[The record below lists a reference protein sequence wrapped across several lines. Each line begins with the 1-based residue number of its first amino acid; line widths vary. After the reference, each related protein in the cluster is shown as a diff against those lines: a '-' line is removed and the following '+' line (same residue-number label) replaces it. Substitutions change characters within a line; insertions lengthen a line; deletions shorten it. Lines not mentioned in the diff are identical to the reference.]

1 MSKLETNTIDNISGS
16 TTLTIG
22 STNTT
27 TVSIPEDVTL
37 GASGKTITIPS
48 GATITNSGT
57 ATGFAANTPA
67 FMSQISA
74 NQSVSHDTQTKINFD
89 TKIFDTDTN
98 FDTTNKRF
106 TPTTAGKYFLS
117 CNVSLTGTNN
127 RDYFFELRQS
137 NLFFIGFLFL
147 VFCIVWTL
155 ASGFA
160 TPIALFGGF
169 VFGKWLGTLIVVVGM
184 SIGATGVYLFANYFL
199 KEIIR
204 DKFLNKFQSLEEKFK
219 KSELNYLLVYRF
231 VGGIPFA
238 ISNVLPCIFNVKT
251 VNFLIATLIGIVP
264 QVFIW
269 VSLGSGL
276 EKIIDQNEE
285 APNFT
290 KLITSPDI
298 YIPIVAFVIL
308 VIVTI
313 IIRKFFYR
321 K

>member
-1 MSKLETNTIDNISGS
+1 
-16 TTLTIG
+16 
-22 STNTT
+22 
-27 TVSIPEDVTL
+27 
-37 GASGKTITIPS
+37 
-48 GATITNSGT
+48 
-57 ATGFAANTPA
+57 
-67 FMSQISA
+67 
-74 NQSVSHDTQTKINFD
+74 
-89 TKIFDTDTN
+89 
-98 FDTTNKRF
+98 
-106 TPTTAGKYFLS
+106 
-117 CNVSLTGTNN
+117 
-127 RDYFFELRQS
+127 
-137 NLFFIGFLFL
+137 
-147 VFCIVWTL
+147 
-155 ASGFA
+155 
-160 TPIALFGGF
+160 
-169 VFGKWLGTLIVVVGM
+169 M

-204 DKFLNKFQSLEEKFK
+204 EKFLNKFQSLEEKFK

-251 VNFLIATLIGIVP
+251 INFLIATLIGIVP

-313 IIRKFFYR
+313 IIRKFFY
-321 K
+321 KK